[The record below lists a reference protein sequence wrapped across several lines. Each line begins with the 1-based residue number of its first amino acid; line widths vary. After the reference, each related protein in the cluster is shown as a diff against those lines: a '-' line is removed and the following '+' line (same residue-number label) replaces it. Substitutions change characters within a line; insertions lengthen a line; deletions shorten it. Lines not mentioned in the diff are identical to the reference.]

1 MNSATP
7 FFARC
12 RRIAALV
19 GIGAAV
25 ILHGEALAQNIDCST
40 CVPTAACPCVGG
52 AIPFGCTIPGG
63 IGCVDPGGCTG
74 APGTCLFVPGAPLGD
89 AAGSPQA
96 EEAGRRLQCAVRY
109 ALANG
114 VPTVYVCGQYS
125 ILNADE
131 FGTDV
136 AAFEKVAAGNVLN
149 VIGRSTLTG
158 DSLIRVSPDAAPK
171 FRFFFVENGGTL
183 TLTNL
188 TLQDGRADT
197 GTNRSGGAVFVE
209 STSSG
214 TGAPSR
220 FEATNC
226 AFNNNFANAD
236 GGAIRFEDGNR
247 SSATSNPPVEA
258 NAFFR
263 LTRCTF
269 TGNQALQ
276 RGGGVASSDIAVVLG
291 CTFTTNRAGATLP
304 PANGLGG
311 GFWAEPR
318 QSGGG
323 NASAP
328 VFMRSATGPTI
339 TTTFTNNIAGE
350 GGGMF
355 VGGPGTR
362 TLTNVVFRGNQAQS
376 PIVGGSETGGG
387 AFQGEQSGLVTMF
400 ACTFGGPGAGEAN
413 STTQADGGAI
423 LSEQT
428 NMEIVNSFFF
438 NNTGANFGGAARMTG
453 SQRSLFRQCTIQS
466 NTSPSGG
473 GVYVDNNADV
483 AFDDCILRLNTAT
496 AVGGQGGA
504 LFLGGG
510 RPVVYNCSF
519 TGNSAPLGAGI
530 FNSGAG
536 SAIIHSTIADIRG
549 TGRAIQFST
558 KSSDPV
564 IIRNSIVGDLWANP
578 ISDQAFLLPLPP
590 QVRVRFSDV
599 EIANIAAFNALA
611 GFGGNINCN
620 PLLTDAVGGNV
631 HLLACS
637 PAIDRALDMESD
649 DFFAGVTDVTSQW
662 NSLLSEFFEPCSQLS
677 GHCRGDYDD
686 NAATDDTSPTDGF
699 SDRDG
704 NPLITDS
711 PAVSQTLRP
720 SECQSDM
727 GADETTTSITAALEL
742 ACLSRGTGDPA
753 VLDCATTTGLVEN
766 EGCTYCIG
774 DDVFID
780 ANLTSTCP
788 GEFTVTWYR
797 RNNNAQPCPPATI
810 PGSGDVQLPS
820 ASFPNISVVTGDILC
835 INNATAANSGCFYAV
850 ARRQSCGDTQPP
862 PPEFELNG
870 NCVAEV
876 AACTC
881 ITVGSPP
888 MITSQ
893 PAGAS
898 VCDGTPVVISVTASG
913 SGDLCYQWYRRA
925 TACDGVG
932 SGGTLIPGQTNSTL
946 RFLPARAQCPGDPA
960 GSQDDNGFYYV
971 VVSLCDGDPGS
982 ECTENTSTCAQL
994 TVYCPPAITGGGSAT
1009 VCGGGS
1015 AGIGGVQDCCYTVI
1029 APAGCV
1035 PVVTWYKNLG
1045 NQNSEADD
1053 IVVTTGSLAGV
1064 TITTLPLGGN
1074 QYSTCIVW
1082 DLDGLSAAQANALAG
1097 NYYVKAYCVEDTCVA
1112 RSANCSLT
1120 VRPQPVFTVNPVDAA
1135 VCEGSPQCFDA
1146 TVTYAGTT
1154 GLCWEWRR
1162 KPTCETAGDGEIVAS
1177 GTWSAGSP
1185 LTFEH
1190 CVPSAQA
1197 GDEQC
1202 YFFRIRVCTP
1212 NDLDKCPWVASDCGC
1227 LDVRPQLIA
1236 CELECDSGLMDA
1248 LGNCLYCPGSR
1259 ILLCCDIEASD
1270 GPLCYQWQEQ
1280 TEPVIGA
1287 WVDIPGETASCLEIL
1302 SFDPVDDASC
1312 YRVRVNYSDLS
1323 GPTCPET
1330 SEKCDAVYSEPICL
1344 AATGECCEIECPCKD
1359 NSDEVQEVYS
1369 LWTTGDWDQVNG
1381 EWSFDRTSTDGPV
1394 IKSADDFYLCE
1405 SSMHRITTFTGQM
1418 LVKQSNP
1425 LLSLRA
1431 KLRIYKDCD
1440 GSPGELIEEFDSEC
1454 AAFIQAVPDGFALYQ
1469 FQFFLDCFWLKGGSY
1484 WASLVAIAP
1493 VFDDEFEAFWATV
1506 GEPGNPPIPTVMG
1519 MRPVFMEGEG
1529 EWQNFDGCC
1538 HPCADLEF
1546 CIIGESCPIIWNNG
1560 TPDFGG
1566 ADDPTPE
1573 PPHTVFGTRSE
1584 KSTLTPRNS
1593 RAADQFQIKTCDTE
1607 TVCYLEAYIYTN
1619 CISFEAH
1626 LEIYENDCR
1635 EPDFALPGGTPYYQ
1649 RVADQVIDLGFTGLR
1664 VGTTNVRAYKV
1675 IFCDWPNP
1683 LVLEPGGN
1691 FWASISVRD
1700 TFSSAERAYFAHV
1713 GRPCEPCTE
1722 GNIVK
1727 IDSGKEIAPGRQIP
1741 DWQSVGADFAFL
1753 VATQKHPETEPG
1765 GLPVGGDGTCA
1776 VDLNDNSTADVQD
1789 IFLFLSAW
1797 FTGCP

>member
-1 MNSATP
+1 MSASLICLAVVFAHCGSANAQPCNAQNAFCPPGTTCLVATNSVELLAHFATARDNPLVQYRIYVCCEGSPYTFTPAQAQAPGSAFLVDGGTNIELLGWCQNAPADAGEVVIQGPGPAISCDPLQNAGITPAPNANLFRLFRVNDGRLQIFDLTLRRGAAWFSIPSATP
-7 FFARC
+7 
-12 RRIAALV
+12 V
-19 GIGAAV
+19 
-25 ILHGEALAQNIDCST
+25 S
-40 CVPTAACPCVGG
+40 PGG
-52 AIPFGCTIPGG
+52 A
-63 IGCVDPGGCTG
+63 VN
-74 APGTCLFVPGAPLGD
+74 V
-89 AAGSPQA
+89 
-96 EEAGRRLQCAVRY
+96 
-109 ALANG
+109 
-114 VPTVYVCGQYS
+114 
-125 ILNADE
+125 
-131 FGTDV
+131 GTDGEFSATRCNFQENL
-136 AAFEKVAAGNVLN
+136 AA
-149 VIGRSTLTG
+149 S
-158 DSLIRVSPDAAPK
+158 D
-171 FRFFFVENGGTL
+171 
-183 TLTNL
+183 
-188 TLQDGRADT
+188 
-197 GTNRSGGAVFVE
+197 GGAVFAE
-209 STSSG
+209 GG
-214 TGAPSR
+214 TGDLNLDS
-220 FEATNC
+220 
-226 AFNNNFANAD
+226 
-236 GGAIRFEDGNR
+236 
-247 SSATSNPPVEA
+247 
-258 NAFFR
+258 
-263 LTRCTF
+263 CTF
-269 TGNQALQ
+269 EQNTALRQ
-276 RGGGVASSDIAVVLG
+276 GGGVFTQRTANVLG
-291 CTFTTNRAGATLP
+291 GSFTCNFAGRP
-304 PANGLGG
+304 DNLGG
-311 GFWAEPR
+311 SPYETSAL
-318 QSGGG
+318 GGAFYSDDANVTISRRTSPALG
-323 NASAP
+323 P
-328 VFMRSATGPTI
+328 V
-339 TTTFTNNIAGE
+339 TTFTSNRATN
-350 GGGMF
+350 GGAMSFTATAQRKVYEAQFFGNRARN
-355 VGGPGTR
+355 VGGA
-362 TLTNVVFRGNQAQS
+362 LFAQNAADLAL
-376 PIVGGSETGGG
+376 G
-387 AFQGEQSGLVTMF
+387 FL
-400 ACTFGGPGAGEAN
+400 TFGGPGAGQGNFAQASGGACYFQNFDKSQQPQVLGCRFEGN
-413 STTQADGGAI
+413 STNGSGGAVAHDTAVPGRYDHCLFKSNTAVENGGAVDVRGTSRPEFNDCVFVQNIAGTGSVPGDGGA
-423 LSEQT
+423 LSLISSRATQST
-428 NMEIVNSFFF
+428 D
-438 NNTGANFGGAARMTG
+438 ADC
-453 SQRSLFRQCTIQS
+453 LF
-466 NTSPSGG
+466 
-473 GVYVDNNADV
+473 
-483 AFDDCILRLNTAT
+483 
-496 AVGGQGGA
+496 
-504 LFLGGG
+504 
-510 RPVVYNCSF
+510 YNCSF
-519 TGNSAPLGAGI
+519 SRNGVLGPNGGSTARGGTVYIEDSAPLFLHCTIAYEGSGQAGVFAIPPGSLPANFPRPRFVNSIVYRACRNPATCAQVFAGGPLAFAVLGGDFSYLDVRYSDIRVASLASFGAANGNI
-530 FNSGAG
+530 DCDPMFAMSLGGAG
-536 SAIIHSTIADIRG
+536 SED
-549 TGRAIQFST
+549 
-558 KSSDPV
+558 
-564 IIRNSIVGDLWANP
+564 
-578 ISDQAFLLPLPP
+578 
-590 QVRVRFSDV
+590 
-599 EIANIAAFNALA
+599 
-611 GFGGNINCN
+611 
-620 PLLTDAVGGNV
+620 NV
-631 HLLACS
+631 HLQPCS
-637 PAIDRALDMESD
+637 PAIDRALYSLTAVRFTPPNGVFADWPRPGNPPNPPVDVGAE
-649 DFFAGVTDVTSQW
+649 DF
-662 NSLLSEFFEPCSQLS
+662 
-677 GHCRGDYDD
+677 DYDD
-686 NAATDDTSPTDGF
+686 LNSSLTGFVEDLFEIDLLAT
-699 SDRDG
+699 
-704 NPLITDS
+704 
-711 PAVSQTLRP
+711 RP
-720 SECQSDM
+720 SLFVYTDVLADQRATTPRPLFCQADM
-727 GADETTTSITAALEL
+727 GADETTTTITASLEL
-742 ACLSRGTGDPA
+742 VCMSRGTGDPA

-982 ECTENTSTCAQL
+982 DCTENTSTCAQL